1 MPRRLIGSSRDSVLM
16 RCTGK
21 TPSYRDWATW
31 EAAPPHPAL
40 TVSANGEMLE
50 TVSGRWRMDILEG
63 RGLTY
68 LDRANMG
75 NLSRGTYAYEGQ
87 LKIYNMV
94 TTMPLV
100 LILTRLH

>member
-16 RCTGK
+16 RCTGVK
-21 TPSYRDWATW
+21 PSSRDWATW
-31 EAAPPHPAL
+31 EPAPPHPAL
-40 TVSANGEMLE
+40 TVSVNGEMLE
-50 TVSGRWRMDILEG
+50 TVSGRWRMEVLEG
-63 RGLTY
+63 RALTY
-68 LDRANMG
+68 LDGANMG
-75 NLSRGTYAYEGQ
+75 NLAPGVYAYEGQ